1 MKSANV
7 KKINFAILILFPVIM
22 LIFLVICNLYSINL
36 NNNITK
42 ELNSFTNSLSSNI
55 ESKYLEMISLYFG
68 EQLKNYE
75 KAEEITNL
83 AKEQIRLGIN
93 PNFSTLKFS
102 INRLIGN
109 SLLRVTYVALFLLIL
124 MFALILFLN
133 YTNNSLNTNPVSISN
148 DAPIDND
155 INKNEIIEENNK
167 KREREN
173 KNLVVTN
180 SSILKKQEE
189 KKLEEI
195 ESMYRDLVI
204 AIKNSNDEKALEIL
218 ENIFSIDEK
227 NYLALN
233 GAGILYT
240 RMYSKNNKS
249 LYFRKADKYYESA
262 ISIYD
267 NKDILNNKAVLYST
281 RYGIDKSDYDY
292 NTALTIFDNM
302 IYSSNNSDFILLN
315 NRATI
320 YLSKY
325 NITGNNELFENA
337 LKDYEEIIKLD
348 NRNIYALNNRSSLYF
363 NKYKKTNDNEY
374 FEKSIQDCSSAFKI
388 DANEALKNDEGPI
401 YIYINI
407 NINRIFLSNHKWHFH
422 RL

>member
-55 ESKYLEMISLYFG
+55 GGKYLEMISLYFG

-173 KNLVVTN
+173 KNLVAAN

-227 NYLALN
+227 NYWALN

-320 YLSKY
+320 YLAKY

-348 NRNIYALNNRSSLYF
+348 NRNVYALNNRSSLYF

-401 YIYINI
+401 SIY
-407 NINRIFLSNHKWHFH
+407 KY
-422 RL
+422 

>member
-1 MKSANV
+1 M
-7 KKINFAILILFPVIM
+7 
-22 LIFLVICNLYSINL
+22 
-36 NNNITK
+36 
-42 ELNSFTNSLSSNI
+42 
-55 ESKYLEMISLYFG
+55 
-68 EQLKNYE
+68 
-75 KAEEITNL
+75 

-173 KNLVVTN
+173 KNLVVAN

-320 YLSKY
+320 YLAKY

-401 YIYINI
+401 YIY
-407 NINRIFLSNHKWHFH
+407 KY
-422 RL
+422 

>member
-55 ESKYLEMISLYFG
+55 EGKYLEMISLYFG

-133 YTNNSLNTNPVSISN
+133 YTNNSLNTNPLSISN

-155 INKNEIIEENNK
+155 INKNETIEENNK

-320 YLSKY
+320 YLAKY

-401 YIYINI
+401 YIY
-407 NINRIFLSNHKWHFH
+407 KY
-422 RL
+422 

>member
-55 ESKYLEMISLYFG
+55 EGKYLEMISLYFG
-68 EQLKNYE
+68 EQLKNNE

-133 YTNNSLNTNPVSISN
+133 YTNNSLNTNPASISN

-155 INKNEIIEENNK
+155 INKNEIIEANNK

-173 KNLVVTN
+173 KNLVATN

-320 YLSKY
+320 YLAKY

-348 NRNIYALNNRSSLYF
+348 NRNVYALNNRSSLYF

-401 YIYINI
+401 YIY
-407 NINRIFLSNHKWHFH
+407 KY
-422 RL
+422 

>member
-42 ELNSFTNSLSSNI
+42 ELNSFTNSLSLNI
-55 ESKYLEMISLYFG
+55 EGKYLEMIFLYFG

-173 KNLVVTN
+173 KNLVATN

-281 RYGIDKSDYDY
+281 RYGIDKSDYNY

-320 YLSKY
+320 YLAKY

-348 NRNIYALNNRSSLYF
+348 NRNVYALNNRSSLYF

-401 YIYINI
+401 YIY
-407 NINRIFLSNHKWHFH
+407 KY
-422 RL
+422 

>member
-55 ESKYLEMISLYFG
+55 EGKYLEMISLYFG
-68 EQLKNYE
+68 EQLKNNE

-93 PNFSTLKFS
+93 PNFSTLKFL

-133 YTNNSLNTNPVSISN
+133 YTNNSLNTNPASISN

-180 SSILKKQEE
+180 SSILKKQED

-320 YLSKY
+320 YLAKY

-348 NRNIYALNNRSSLYF
+348 NRNVYALNNRSSLYF

-401 YIYINI
+401 YIY
-407 NINRIFLSNHKWHFH
+407 KY
-422 RL
+422 

>member
-22 LIFLVICNLYSINL
+22 LIFLVICNIYSINL

-55 ESKYLEMISLYFG
+55 EGKYLEMISLYFG
-68 EQLKNYE
+68 EQLKNNE

-133 YTNNSLNTNPVSISN
+133 YTNNSLNTNPASISN

-320 YLSKY
+320 YLAKY

-401 YIYINI
+401 YIY
-407 NINRIFLSNHKWHFH
+407 KY
-422 RL
+422 

>member
-1 MKSANV
+1 
-7 KKINFAILILFPVIM
+7 M

-55 ESKYLEMISLYFG
+55 EGKYFEMISLYFG

-173 KNLVVTN
+173 KNLVVAN

-240 RMYSKNNKS
+240 KMYSKNNKS

-320 YLSKY
+320 YLAKY

-348 NRNIYALNNRSSLYF
+348 NRNVYALNNRSSLYF

-401 YIYINI
+401 YIY
-407 NINRIFLSNHKWHFH
+407 KY
-422 RL
+422 

>member
-55 ESKYLEMISLYFG
+55 EGKYLEMISLYFG
-68 EQLKNYE
+68 EQLKNNE

-133 YTNNSLNTNPVSISN
+133 YTNNSLNTNPASISN

-189 KKLEEI
+189 KK
-195 ESMYRDLVI
+195 
-204 AIKNSNDEKALEIL
+204 
-218 ENIFSIDEK
+218 
-227 NYLALN
+227 
-233 GAGILYT
+233 
-240 RMYSKNNKS
+240 S
-249 LYFRKADKYYESA
+249 LD
-262 ISIYD
+262 
-267 NKDILNNKAVLYST
+267 
-281 RYGIDKSDYDY
+281 
-292 NTALTIFDNM
+292 
-302 IYSSNNSDFILLN
+302 
-315 NRATI
+315 
-320 YLSKY
+320 
-325 NITGNNELFENA
+325 
-337 LKDYEEIIKLD
+337 
-348 NRNIYALNNRSSLYF
+348 
-363 NKYKKTNDNEY
+363 
-374 FEKSIQDCSSAFKI
+374 Q
-388 DANEALKNDEGPI
+388 
-401 YIYINI
+401 IN
-407 NINRIFLSNHKWHFH
+407 L
-422 RL
+422 

>member
-55 ESKYLEMISLYFG
+55 EGKYFEMISLYFG

-173 KNLVVTN
+173 KNLVATN

-240 RMYSKNNKS
+240 RMYSKNNKI

-320 YLSKY
+320 YLAKY

-348 NRNIYALNNRSSLYF
+348 NRNVYALNNRSSLYF

-401 YIYINI
+401 YIY
-407 NINRIFLSNHKWHFH
+407 KY
-422 RL
+422 

>member
-55 ESKYLEMISLYFG
+55 GGKYLEMISLYFG

-173 KNLVVTN
+173 KNLVVAN

-227 NYLALN
+227 NYWALN

-320 YLSKY
+320 YLAKY

-348 NRNIYALNNRSSLYF
+348 NRNVYALNNRSSLYF

-401 YIYINI
+401 YIY
-407 NINRIFLSNHKWHFH
+407 KY
-422 RL
+422 

>member
-7 KKINFAILILFPVIM
+7 KKINFAILILFQVIM

-55 ESKYLEMISLYFG
+55 EGKYLEMISLYFG

-173 KNLVVTN
+173 KNLVATN

-302 IYSSNNSDFILLN
+302 IYSSNSSDFILLN

-320 YLSKY
+320 YLAKY

-401 YIYINI
+401 YIY
-407 NINRIFLSNHKWHFH
+407 KY
-422 RL
+422 

>member
-1 MKSANV
+1 MKSANI

-55 ESKYLEMISLYFG
+55 EGKYLEMISLYFG

-167 KREREN
+167 RREREN
-173 KNLVVTN
+173 KNLVATN

-320 YLSKY
+320 YLAKY

-348 NRNIYALNNRSSLYF
+348 NRNVYALNNRSSLYF

-401 YIYINI
+401 YIY
-407 NINRIFLSNHKWHFH
+407 KY
-422 RL
+422 

>member
-55 ESKYLEMISLYFG
+55 EGKYLEIISLYFG

-173 KNLVVTN
+173 KNLVATN

-240 RMYSKNNKS
+240 RMYSKNNES

-320 YLSKY
+320 YLAKY

-401 YIYINI
+401 YIY
-407 NINRIFLSNHKWHFH
+407 KY
-422 RL
+422 

>member
-55 ESKYLEMISLYFG
+55 EGKYLEMISLYFG

-155 INKNEIIEENNK
+155 INKNEIIEANNK

-320 YLSKY
+320 YLAKY

-348 NRNIYALNNRSSLYF
+348 NRNVYALNNRSSLYF

-401 YIYINI
+401 YIY
-407 NINRIFLSNHKWHFH
+407 KY
-422 RL
+422 

>member
-55 ESKYLEMISLYFG
+55 GGKYLEMISLYFG

-148 DAPIDND
+148 EAPIDND

-320 YLSKY
+320 YLAKY

-401 YIYINI
+401 YIY
-407 NINRIFLSNHKWHFH
+407 KY
-422 RL
+422 

>member
-1 MKSANV
+1 
-7 KKINFAILILFPVIM
+7 M

-55 ESKYLEMISLYFG
+55 EGKYLEMISLYFG

-133 YTNNSLNTNPVSISN
+133 YTNNSLNTNPVSILN
-148 DAPIDND
+148 DAPIGSD

-173 KNLVVTN
+173 KNLVVAN

-320 YLSKY
+320 YLAKY

-348 NRNIYALNNRSSLYF
+348 NRNVYALNNRSSLYF

-401 YIYINI
+401 YIY
-407 NINRIFLSNHKWHFH
+407 KY
-422 RL
+422 

>member
-55 ESKYLEMISLYFG
+55 EGKYLEMISLYFG

-173 KNLVVTN
+173 KNLVATN

-195 ESMYRDLVI
+195 ESMYRNLVI

-320 YLSKY
+320 YLAKY

-348 NRNIYALNNRSSLYF
+348 NRNVYALNNRSSLYF

-401 YIYINI
+401 YIY
-407 NINRIFLSNHKWHFH
+407 KY
-422 RL
+422 

>member
-55 ESKYLEMISLYFG
+55 EGKYFEMISLYFG

-155 INKNEIIEENNK
+155 INKNEIIEANNK

-173 KNLVVTN
+173 KNLVATN

-320 YLSKY
+320 YLAKY

-401 YIYINI
+401 YIY
-407 NINRIFLSNHKWHFH
+407 KY
-422 RL
+422 

>member
-55 ESKYLEMISLYFG
+55 EGKYLEMISLYFG

-148 DAPIDND
+148 APIDND

-320 YLSKY
+320 YLAKY

-348 NRNIYALNNRSSLYF
+348 NRNVYALNNRSSLYF

-401 YIYINI
+401 YIY
-407 NINRIFLSNHKWHFH
+407 KY
-422 RL
+422 

>member
-55 ESKYLEMISLYFG
+55 EGKYLEMISLYFG

-133 YTNNSLNTNPVSISN
+133 YTNNSLNTNPASISN

-189 KKLEEI
+189 KK
-195 ESMYRDLVI
+195 
-204 AIKNSNDEKALEIL
+204 
-218 ENIFSIDEK
+218 
-227 NYLALN
+227 
-233 GAGILYT
+233 
-240 RMYSKNNKS
+240 S
-249 LYFRKADKYYESA
+249 LD
-262 ISIYD
+262 
-267 NKDILNNKAVLYST
+267 
-281 RYGIDKSDYDY
+281 
-292 NTALTIFDNM
+292 
-302 IYSSNNSDFILLN
+302 
-315 NRATI
+315 
-320 YLSKY
+320 
-325 NITGNNELFENA
+325 
-337 LKDYEEIIKLD
+337 
-348 NRNIYALNNRSSLYF
+348 
-363 NKYKKTNDNEY
+363 
-374 FEKSIQDCSSAFKI
+374 Q
-388 DANEALKNDEGPI
+388 
-401 YIYINI
+401 IN
-407 NINRIFLSNHKWHFH
+407 L
-422 RL
+422 

>member
-55 ESKYLEMISLYFG
+55 EGKYLEMISLYFG

-173 KNLVVTN
+173 KNLVATN

-240 RMYSKNNKS
+240 KMYSKNNNS

-320 YLSKY
+320 YLAKY

-401 YIYINI
+401 YIY
-407 NINRIFLSNHKWHFH
+407 KY
-422 RL
+422 

>member
-55 ESKYLEMISLYFG
+55 EGKYLEMISLYFG

-133 YTNNSLNTNPVSISN
+133 YTNNSLNTNPASISN

-267 NKDILNNKAVLYST
+267 NKDILNNKGILYST
-281 RYGIDKSDYDY
+281 RYGKENSDYDY

-320 YLSKY
+320 YLAKY

-348 NRNIYALNNRSSLYF
+348 NRNVYALNNRSSLYF

-401 YIYINI
+401 YIY
-407 NINRIFLSNHKWHFH
+407 KY
-422 RL
+422 

>member
-55 ESKYLEMISLYFG
+55 EGKYLEMISLYFG

-75 KAEEITNL
+75 KVEEITNL

-320 YLSKY
+320 YLAKY

-348 NRNIYALNNRSSLYF
+348 NRNVYALNNRSSLYF

-401 YIYINI
+401 YIY
-407 NINRIFLSNHKWHFH
+407 KY
-422 RL
+422 